1 MKNAYE
7 LWQAHR
13 HLEAIAECRRR
24 LAVDPEDFAA
34 VGTLSRA
41 LLAARAYQ
49 EALLAMERFGADE
62 RQCKVAPGQSG
73 RQLEIAC
80 LHWLMGHQ
88 LTAIMLM
95 RGAVHGILDDSIKYG
110 DAAGGVE
117 QGLLLYY
124 MGLTANDPDSVPFAI
139 KYLRNRA
146 KRAAIHVWPGP
157 LARYCLGDLGFE
169 EVLAA
174 ATGQRNLSD
183 AINIART
190 DLLKRRQLVGA
201 LFHDGVKKREDGAE
215 EQCMAR
221 MQECYALEDP
231 LIELEW
237 YLARHEMEQA
247 SAGAALKASK

>member
-1 MKNAYE
+1 MDALK

-13 HLEAIAECRRR
+13 HAEAIVECRRR
-24 LAVDPEDFAA
+24 LAVNPEDFAA

-41 LLAARAYQ
+41 LLSARSYQ
-49 EALLAMERFGADE
+49 EALPALERIGTHE
-62 RQCKVAPGQSG
+62 RRDKVALGLSG
-73 RQLEIAC
+73 RQLDIAC
-80 LHWLMGHQ
+80 LHWLMGNR

-95 RGAVHGILDDSIKYG
+95 RGAVHGILDHSIKFG

-124 MGLTANDPDSVPFAI
+124 MGLTADDPDSVPFAI

-157 LARYCLGDLGFE
+157 LARYYLGDLGFE
-169 EVLAA
+169 DVLAA
-174 ATGQRNLSD
+174 ATGQRNLAD
-183 AINIART
+183 AIKVART

-201 LFHDGVKKREDGAE
+201 LFHDGVKKREEGAE

-221 MQECYALEDP
+221 MRECYALEDP

-237 YLARHEMEQA
+237 YLARHEVEQA
-247 SAGAALKASK
+247 SAGVALRASK

>member
-1 MKNAYE
+1 MDALK

-13 HLEAIAECRRR
+13 HAEAIAECRRR
-24 LAVDPEDFAA
+24 IAVNPDDVAAIDTLA
-34 VGTLSRA
+34 GA
-41 LLAARAYQ
+41 LLSARSYQ
-49 EALLAMERFGADE
+49 EALPAFERVGADE
-62 RQCKVAPGQSG
+62 RQCRVAPGQSG
-73 RQLEIAC
+73 RQLDIAC
-80 LHWLMGHQ
+80 LHWLMGNR

-146 KRAAIHVWPGP
+146 RRAAICVWPGP
-157 LARYCLGDLGFE
+157 LARYYLGDLAFE
-169 EVLAA
+169 DVLAA
-174 ATGQRNLSD
+174 ATGQRDLPD
-183 AINIART
+183 ATKVART

-201 LFHDGVKKREDGAE
+201 LFHDGVKKREEGAE
-215 EQCMAR
+215 EQCMVR
-221 MQECYALEDP
+221 MRECYALEDP

-237 YLARHEMEQA
+237 YLARHEVEQA
-247 SAGAALKASK
+247 STGAALKASK

>member
-1 MKNAYE
+1 MDALK

-13 HLEAIAECRRR
+13 HAEAIAECRRR
-24 LAVDPEDFAA
+24 LIVNPEDLAA
-34 VGTLSRA
+34 IDTLAGA
-41 LLAARAYQ
+41 LLSARSYN
-49 EALLAMERFGADE
+49 EALPAMERVGADE
-62 RQCKVAPGQSG
+62 RRCKVAPGQSG
-73 RQLEIAC
+73 RQLDLSC
-80 LHWLMGHQ
+80 LHWLMGNR

-110 DAAGGVE
+110 DAAGGVQ

-146 KRAAIHVWPGP
+146 KRVAIRVWPGP
-157 LARYCLGDLGFE
+157 LARYYLGDLGFE
-169 EVLAA
+169 DVLAA

-183 AINIART
+183 ATKVART

-201 LFHDGVKKREDGAE
+201 LFHDGVKMREEGAE

-221 MQECYALEDP
+221 MRECYALEDP

-237 YLARHEMEQA
+237 YLARHEVDQA
-247 SAGAALKASK
+247 AARVASKASK